1 MHTATA
7 KQTYRNIVA
16 ERLVAIDF
24 EKESTNS
31 LMRASVLLQYGV
43 TSMCSCFLVCTNGP
57 KCGVKFGE
65 WMKTRKLKK
74 KKNLSIS
81 GPGHWW
87 PSTPKSHCDRSWG
100 HNLFVSLLW
109 LLFKLRWRSNTECR
123 RNGDQWFGASASNT
137 HTQRIGRESMN
148 YIIYYS
154 LVHAQ
159 LVSHIFSS
167 PTFTFCSN
175 TIHMSRFASFISTMA
190 API

>member
-74 KKNLSIS
+74 KKTCLFQALGIDDHQHQKVIAIEAEVIICLFRYCGCFSNCAE
-81 GPGHWW
+81 GPIPNVVGMVTNGLV
-87 PSTPKSHCDRSWG
+87 PA
-100 HNLFVSLLW
+100 
-109 LLFKLRWRSNTECR
+109 LR
-123 RNGDQWFGASASNT
+123 T